1 MRQSFEGSVLSMKIL
16 SARRKKRHSLFD
28 IFNVLFMT
36 LLSLI
41 FLYPLLMTLGL
52 SFSSAKELVGKSVI
66 LFPVGFSTQSYVA
79 FLTDTA
85 IFRYYVNTMSMP

>member
-1 MRQSFEGSVLSMKIL
+1 MKIL

-41 FLYPLLMTLGL
+41 FLYPLLMTLG
-52 SFSSAKELVGKSVI
+52 
-66 LFPVGFSTQSYVA
+66 
-79 FLTDTA
+79 
-85 IFRYYVNTMSMP
+85 RWR